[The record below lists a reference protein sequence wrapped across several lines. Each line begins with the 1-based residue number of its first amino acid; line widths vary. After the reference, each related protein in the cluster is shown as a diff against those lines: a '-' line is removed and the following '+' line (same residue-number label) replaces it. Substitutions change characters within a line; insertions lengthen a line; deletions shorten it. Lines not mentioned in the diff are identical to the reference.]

1 MILFLWKIIL
11 DLSVLV
17 TQPETN
23 PGVTVRGYNE
33 AHCCA
38 CQGEDDLKYQSE
50 RVPMP
55 LKIQETITIV

>member
-1 MILFLWKIIL
+1 M